1 MSGLSII
8 AFGHV
13 HAEHVM
19 ALSAHFV
26 PMEILALD
34 VPARDPIAKH
44 RAEFH
49 RAVDA
54 ATNDWLL
61 IVREREEVDAPLAKE
76 IAEATEAARARGFR
90 IRSIPY
96 YDGAPLRIGSHDA
109 GEVRLFHRRNFMRF
123 ASKGE
128 WEDVTVQGTVVRLE
142 ESLRSVTFASS
153 SEHREYLGAHGV
165 PHSMLRRLLL
175 FTHHVVVTRTL
186 DRNMLRYLW
195 IEAGFD
201 HGSAEGRGQKAEG

>member
-1 MSGLSII
+1 MPGLSIV

-54 ATNDWLL
+54 AANDWLL
-61 IVREREEVDAPLAKE
+61 VIREREEVDAPLAKE
-76 IAEATEAARARGFR
+76 IAEAAEGGKAHGFR
-90 IRSIPY
+90 IRSVPHY
-96 YDGAPLRIGSHDA
+96 AGQPLRIGSGDA
-109 GEVRLFHRRNFMRF
+109 GEVRLFHRRHFMRF
-123 ASKGE
+123 ANKGE
-128 WEDVTVQGTVVRLE
+128 WQDVTVQGTVVRLNQ
-142 ESLRSVTFASS
+142 SLRSVTFPSS
-153 SEHREYLGAHGV
+153 AEHREYLSQHGV
-165 PHSMLRRLLL
+165 PHSTLRRLLL
-175 FTHHVVVTRTL
+175 FTHHVAVTRTL
-186 DRNMLRYLW
+186 DRNTLRYLW
-195 IEAGFD
+195 IEAGYD
-201 HGSAEGRGQKAEG
+201 HA

>member
-1 MSGLSII
+1 
-8 AFGHV
+8 
-13 HAEHVM
+13 M

-54 ATNDWLL
+54 ATNDWVL
-61 IVREREEVDAPLAKE
+61 IIREREEVDAPLAKE
-76 IAEATEAARARGFR
+76 IAEAAAAAKARGFR
-90 IRSIPY
+90 IRSVPHY
-96 YDGAPLRIGSHDA
+96 AGKPLRIGPPDV

-123 ASKGE
+123 ANKGE
-128 WEDVTVQGTVVRLE
+128 WEGVTVQGTVVRLD

-153 SEHREYLGAHGV
+153 EEHREYLAKHGV
-165 PHSMLRRLLL
+165 PHSVLRRLLL
-175 FTHHVVVTRTL
+175 FAHHVIVTRGF
-186 DRNMLRYLW
+186 DRNTRRYLW

-201 HGSAEGRGQKAEG
+201 H

>member
-1 MSGLSII
+1 MPGLSII
-8 AFGHV
+8 ALGHV

-34 VPARDPIAKH
+34 VPPRDPVARH

-54 ATNDWLL
+54 AANDWLL
-61 IVREREEVDAPLAKE
+61 VIREREEVDVPLAKE
-76 IAEATEAARARGFR
+76 IAEAVEGGNARGFR
-90 IRSIPY
+90 IRSIPHY
-96 YDGAPLRIGSHDA
+96 AGRPLRIGSQDV
-109 GEVRLFHRRNFMRF
+109 GELRLFHRRNFMRF
-123 ASKGE
+123 ANKGE
-128 WEDVTVQGTVVRLE
+128 WQEVTVQGTVVRLH

-153 SEHREYLGAHGV
+153 DEHRDYLMKTGV
-165 PHSMLRRLLL
+165 PHSTPRRLLL
-175 FTHHVVVTRTL
+175 FAHHVAVTRTL
-186 DRNMLRYLW
+186 DRGTLRYLW

-201 HGSAEGRGQKAEG
+201 HE

>member
-1 MSGLSII
+1 MTGLSIV

-34 VPARDPIAKH
+34 VPPRDPIAKH
-44 RAEFH
+44 RAELH

-54 ATNDWLL
+54 ATNDWVL
-61 IVREREEVDAPLAKE
+61 IIREREEVDAPLAKE
-76 IAEATEAARARGFR
+76 IAEATESGKARGFR
-90 IRSIPY
+90 IRAVPHY
-96 YDGAPLRIGSHDA
+96 AGQPLRIGSHDA

-123 ASKGE
+123 ANKGE
-128 WEDVTVQGTVVRLE
+128 WEGVTVQGTVVRLD
-142 ESLRSVTFASS
+142 ESLRSVTFPSAE
-153 SEHREYLGAHGV
+153 EHRQYLEKNGV
-165 PHSMLRRLLL
+165 PHSSLRRVLL
-175 FTHHVVVTRTL
+175 FAHHVFVTRTL
-186 DRNMLRYLW
+186 DRNTLRYLW

-201 HGSAEGRGQKAEG
+201 HAI

>member
-1 MSGLSII
+1 MSGLSVI

-34 VPARDPIAKH
+34 VPPRDPIAKH

-49 RAVDA
+49 RAIDA
-54 ATNDWLL
+54 AKAA
-61 IVREREEVDAPLAKE
+61 EGAK
-76 IAEATEAARARGFR
+76 ARGFR

-96 YDGAPLRIGSHDA
+96 YAGAPLRIGDHDA

-123 ASKGE
+123 ANKGE
-128 WEDVTVQGTVVRLE
+128 WEEVTVQGTVVRLE

-153 SEHREYLGAHGV
+153 AEHREYLGAHGV
-165 PHSMLRRLLL
+165 PHSTLRRLLL

-186 DRNMLRYLW
+186 DRNTLRYLW

-201 HGSAEGRGQKAEG
+201 HGPASG